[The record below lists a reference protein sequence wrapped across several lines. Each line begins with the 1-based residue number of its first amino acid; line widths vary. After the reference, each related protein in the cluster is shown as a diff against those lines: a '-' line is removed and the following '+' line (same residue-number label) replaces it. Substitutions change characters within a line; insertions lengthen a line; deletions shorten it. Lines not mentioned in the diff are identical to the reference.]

1 MVKWRHNKFQYSI
14 DSTPITSY
22 NVSIDVIGVLGGV
35 FMNREEMICKSVKL
49 YLSLSEKKQKD
60 IDCIIKANNIGNI
73 ANERILDI
81 DKLNEAVEEMKKMIC

>member
-1 MVKWRHNKFQYSI
+1 
-14 DSTPITSY
+14 
-22 NVSIDVIGVLGGV
+22 
-35 FMNREEMICKSVKL
+35 MNREEMIYKSAKI

-60 IDCIIKANNIGNI
+60 IDCIVKANKIGNI

>member
-1 MVKWRHNKFQYSI
+1 
-14 DSTPITSY
+14 
-22 NVSIDVIGVLGGV
+22 
-35 FMNREEMICKSVKL
+35 MNREEMICKSVKL

-81 DKLNEAVEEMKKMIC
+81 DKLSEAVEGMKKMIC

>member
-1 MVKWRHNKFQYSI
+1 MKS
-14 DSTPITSY
+14 
-22 NVSIDVIGVLGGV
+22 GGGV
-35 FMNREEMICKSVKL
+35 MNREEMIYKSVKI

-73 ANERILDI
+73 ANERILNI

>member
-1 MVKWRHNKFQYSI
+1 
-14 DSTPITSY
+14 
-22 NVSIDVIGVLGGV
+22 
-35 FMNREEMICKSVKL
+35 MNREEMICKSVKL

-81 DKLNEAVEEMKKMIC
+81 DKLNEVVEEMKKMIC

>member
-1 MVKWRHNKFQYSI
+1 
-14 DSTPITSY
+14 
-22 NVSIDVIGVLGGV
+22 
-35 FMNREEMICKSVKL
+35 MICKSVKL

-81 DKLNEAVEEMKKMIC
+81 DKLNEAVEGMKKMIC

>member
-1 MVKWRHNKFQYSI
+1 
-14 DSTPITSY
+14 
-22 NVSIDVIGVLGGV
+22 
-35 FMNREEMICKSVKL
+35 MICKSVKL

-81 DKLNEAVEEMKKMIC
+81 DKLSEAVEGMKKMIC